1 VPDSFA
7 LPCAVLMG
15 AACIGA
21 ALVGAGQ
28 ARAAPQARATL
39 QVVRLKPF
47 TVRGAGFKAN
57 ERVVLRLTGDA
68 IGTARGTATARG
80 RFTVKFSRALTS
92 CSAFTLRA
100 IGARGTRVVLKPI
113 LRAAC
118 KPVVT
123 ADFGPQSIVKGSRFK
138 PGERLRVTL
147 IGDGTRTRTVTANP
161 KGQFEVDFGTLS
173 LSNCSLYTIKIRGSK
188 GSVFTSTHLAVPC

>member
-1 VPDSFA
+1 VPGS
-7 LPCAVLMG
+7 LVLS
-15 AACIGA
+15 CVVLGA
-21 ALVGAGQ
+21 ALALVDAGQ
-28 ARAAPQARATL
+28 ARAVPQARATL
-39 QVVRLKPF
+39 HVVRLKPF

-80 RFTVKFSRALTS
+80 RFTLKFSRALTS
-92 CSAFTLRA
+92 CSAYTLRA
-100 IGARGTRVVLKPI
+100 IGARGTRALLKPK

-118 KPVVT
+118 KPVAT

-138 PGERLRVTL
+138 PGERLTVTL
-147 IGDGTRTRTVTANP
+147 IGDGTRTRKATANA
-161 KGQFEVDFGTLS
+161 KGQFEVDFGALS
-173 LSNCSLYTIKIRGSK
+173 LSNCSLYTIKIKGSK